1 MASSPVKFFSVF
13 LAVSVVG
20 WVVFT

>member
-1 MASSPVKFFSVF
+1 MASSPVKFFSMF